1 MEEQMG
7 QLENKKQD
15 GRFKSDH
22 INNNIKRKFS
32 NKIDIFS
39 IHGYLLE
46 KPSSFLWK
54 LVSYI
59 YVLLFKKHFYT
70 DFNNIVYQ

>member
-1 MEEQMG
+1 MHIWKNKSLFIWIHSELIRTKAVEKKNLLSQKAAEKEREKMEEQMG

-32 NKIDIFS
+32 
-39 IHGYLLE
+39 
-46 KPSSFLWK
+46 
-54 LVSYI
+54 
-59 YVLLFKKHFYT
+59 KHYK
-70 DFNNIVYQ
+70 

>member
-32 NKIDIFS
+32 
-39 IHGYLLE
+39 
-46 KPSSFLWK
+46 
-54 LVSYI
+54 
-59 YVLLFKKHFYT
+59 KHYK
-70 DFNNIVYQ
+70 

>member
-1 MEEQMG
+1 MSSSEQRQLKKKNLLSQKAAEKEGEKMEEQMG

-32 NKIDIFS
+32 
-39 IHGYLLE
+39 
-46 KPSSFLWK
+46 
-54 LVSYI
+54 
-59 YVLLFKKHFYT
+59 KHYK
-70 DFNNIVYQ
+70 